1 MVAADGVAGL
11 REFLVAFGSLGLP
24 LDALG
29 PAEHAGLVTIAG
41 DRVALRHPLLRPVAY
56 HTLSPPEQ
64 REVHAA
70 LADALARP
78 GENERRTWHRAAAT
92 LGFDEEVA
100 RGARRSR
107 ARR

>member
-1 MVAADGVAGL
+1 M
-11 REFLVAFGSLGLP
+11 
-24 LDALG
+24 
-29 PAEHAGLVTIAG
+29 
-41 DRVALRHPLLRPVAY
+41 AY
-56 HTLSPPEQ
+56 HALSPPEQ

-100 RGARRSR
+100 RALDEVARAAERRGALATTAHGYAVRRR
-107 ARR
+107 A